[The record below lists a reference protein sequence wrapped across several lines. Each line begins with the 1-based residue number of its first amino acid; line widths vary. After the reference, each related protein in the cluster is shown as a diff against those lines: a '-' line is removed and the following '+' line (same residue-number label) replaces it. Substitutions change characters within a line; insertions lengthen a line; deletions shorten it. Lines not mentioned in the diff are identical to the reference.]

1 MAITLASVKGH
12 KEQPKDPELNV
23 VSKDNVLQIKE
34 NKRMKRREIIQ
45 NEMDKVVKD
54 PF

>member
-12 KEQPKDPELNV
+12 KPQPTDPELNV

-45 NEMDKVVKD
+45 NELNKVRKD
-54 PF
+54 QF